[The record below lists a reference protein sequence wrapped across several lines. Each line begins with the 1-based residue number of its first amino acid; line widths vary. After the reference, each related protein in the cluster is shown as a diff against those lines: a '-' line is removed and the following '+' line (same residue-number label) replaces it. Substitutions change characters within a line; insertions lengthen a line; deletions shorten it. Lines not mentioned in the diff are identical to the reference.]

1 MEDYQPALASTLAA
15 AISLDEPPQLWET
28 SYASNEQREVASTLV
43 QLRADT
49 RQQAIRIVQRLHR
62 NLGHPSPKEL
72 TELLQTRGASTEI
85 LKAAQS
91 YVCTACAKYK
101 KPADAAPSSL
111 PQSTTFNQQLQAD
124 IFWVRRG
131 SVKYAILS
139 IVDVATRYTAARL
152 VKSEQSEEL
161 IKALSVVG
169 LPCLDLLNSSSLM
182 KGGPG
187 LDMTSKTGPVST
199 EWITS

>member
-1 MEDYQPALASTLAA
+1 MLPQSNVKLHRPWFNFGLTLGSKPFASCSDFTGTLA
-15 AISLDEPPQLWET
+15 I
-28 SYASNEQREVASTLV
+28 
-43 QLRADT
+43 
-49 RQQAIRIVQRLHR
+49 
-62 NLGHPSPKEL
+62 
-72 TELLQTRGASTEI
+72 LLQRSSPSCYRREERPQI

-187 LDMTSKTGPVST
+187 LDMTSKTGPAST